1 MKRLCFGRQPAD
13 TRYRYHPGLPF
24 SEGLPRSNSTS
35 FSAISRNFY
44 LTSNKGNMLIGEG
57 SCRIFDYDRNHS
69 CMLSVHVLYD
79 AYKGSQEAIDLLN
92 NNFDALVLPMA
103 NEIRPNLNHA
113 SLLKVL
119 EQIKIP
125 VIVLGMGMQNEI
137 EDLSV
142 LEPAT
147 VDMLRWIDEKARVF
161 GVRGTYTE
169 GWLKKMGFRN
179 PTALGC
185 PSMMLYPEN
194 ILGIKAPTG
203 KPADYRFVTA
213 GYLQK
218 KSVRGKQLA
227 KFFEGQKC
235 SYVFQDEIFLF
246 KDELQGRDF
255 FDDSRSQIRQS
266 VIEPL
271 MSEAIG
277 AKAPFDKYFYFDSVE
292 AWRQCYG
299 WHDIFIGDRFHG
311 GVAALQVGLPTAI
324 LFKDLRVKELS
335 EFFGVPHTSVDKA
348 CTMGID
354 AFMAEYLSEQRIAN
368 FQDVYRTRLRSFH
381 RHLTEAGM
389 AMTEGDALAKMAA

>member
-13 TRYRYHPGLPF
+13 TRYRYHPGMPF
-24 SEGLPRSNSTS
+24 SEGLPRSNSAT
-35 FSAISRNFY
+35 FSTMSRNFY

-57 SCRIFDYDRNHS
+57 ATRIFDYDRNYS

-79 AYKGSQEAIDLLN
+79 AYKGSKEAMDMLN

-103 NEIRPNLNHA
+103 NEIRPNLNHV

-125 VIVLGMGMQNEI
+125 VVVLGMGMQNEMD
-137 EDLSV
+137 DLSA

-147 VDMLRWIDEKARVF
+147 VDLLRWIDERALVF
-161 GVRGTYTE
+161 GVRGTQTE
-169 GWLKKMGFRN
+169 TWLKKMGFKN

-194 ILGIKAPTG
+194 ILAIKAPTK
-203 KPADYRFVTA
+203 KPEDYRFVTA

-227 KFFEGQKC
+227 KFFTGQKC

-246 KDELQGRDF
+246 KEELQGRHF
-255 FDDSRSQIRQS
+255 FDDARNQLLHN
-266 VIEPL
+266 VFEPL
-271 MSEAIG
+271 VNEAIG
-277 AKAPFDKYFYFDSVE
+277 TPAPFDKYFYFDSVD

-299 WHDIFIGDRFHG
+299 WHDVFIGDRFHG

-335 EFFGVPHTSVDKA
+335 EFFGVPHTTVDKA
-348 CTMGID
+348 CTMGIE
-354 AFMAEYLSEQRIAN
+354 AFMSEFMSEERINA
-368 FQDVYRTRLRSFH
+368 FLETYRMRLKNFH
-381 RHLTEAGM
+381 RHLTEAGLS
-389 AMTEGDALAKMAA
+389 MTENYQAMLMAA

>member
-35 FSAISRNFY
+35 FSTLSRNFY

-69 CMLSVHVLYD
+69 CMLSVHVLHD
-79 AYKGSQEAIDLLN
+79 AYKGSKEAMDLLN

-125 VIVLGMGMQNEI
+125 VIVLGMGMQNEM

-142 LEPAT
+142 LESAT
-147 VDMLRWIDEKARVF
+147 VEMLRWIDEKARVF

-169 GWLKKMGFRN
+169 GWLKKMGFKN

-194 ILGIKAPTG
+194 ILGIRAPTG
-203 KPADYRFVTA
+203 EPADYRFVTA

-255 FDDSRSQIRQS
+255 FDDSRSQLRQS

-277 AKAPFDKYFYFDSVE
+277 ARAPFDKYFYFDSVE

-348 CTMGID
+348 CTMGIE
-354 AFMAEYLSEQRIAN
+354 AFMAEYLSEQRIAA
-368 FQDVYRTRLRSFH
+368 FHDVYRTRLRNFH

-389 AMTEGDALAKMAA
+389 AMTEGEALAQMAA

>member
-13 TRYRYHPGLPF
+13 TRYRYHPGMPF
-24 SEGLPRSNSTS
+24 SEGLPRSNSST
-35 FSAISRNFY
+35 FSTMSRNFY

-57 SCRIFDYDRNHS
+57 ATRIFDYDRNYS

-79 AYKGSQEAIDLLN
+79 AYKGSKEAMDMLN

-103 NEIRPNLNHA
+103 NEIRPNLNHV

-125 VIVLGMGMQNEI
+125 VVVLGMGMQNEM

-147 VDMLRWIDEKARVF
+147 VELLRWIDERALVF
-161 GVRGTYTE
+161 GVRGTQTE
-169 GWLKKMGFRN
+169 TWLKKMGFKN

-194 ILGIKAPTG
+194 ILGIKAPTK
-203 KPADYRFVTA
+203 KPEDYRFVTA

-227 KFFEGQKC
+227 NFFAGQKC

-246 KDELQGRDF
+246 KEELQGRHF
-255 FDDSRSQIRQS
+255 FNDARGQLLQN
-266 VIEPL
+266 VFEPL
-271 MSEAIG
+271 VNEAIG
-277 AKAPFDKYFYFDSVE
+277 TQAPFDKYFYFDSVD

-299 WHDIFIGDRFHG
+299 WHDVFIGDRFHG

-348 CTMGID
+348 CTMGIE
-354 AFMAEYLSEQRIAN
+354 AFMAEFMSEARIEA
-368 FQDVYRTRLRSFH
+368 FLETYRTRLKNFH
-381 RHLTEAGM
+381 RHLTEAGLS
-389 AMTEGDALAKMAA
+389 MTENYQAMLLAA

>member
-24 SEGLPRSNSTS
+24 SEGLPRSNSTT
-35 FSAISRNFY
+35 FSTMSRNFY

-79 AYKGSQEAIDLLN
+79 AYKDSKEAMDLLN

-103 NEIRPNLNHA
+103 NEVRPNLNHA

-125 VIVLGMGMQNEI
+125 VIVLGMGMQNEM
-137 EDLSV
+137 EDMST

-147 VDMLRWIDEKARVF
+147 VEMLRWIDENARVF
-161 GVRGTYTE
+161 GVRGTHTE
-169 GWLKKMGFRN
+169 GWLKKMGFKN

-194 ILGIKAPTG
+194 ILGIKAPKGAPT
-203 KPADYRFVTA
+203 DHRFVTA

-218 KSVRGKQLA
+218 KSVRGRQLS
-227 KFFEGQKC
+227 KFFTGQKC
-235 SYVFQDEIFLF
+235 SYVFQDEIFQF
-246 KDELQGRDF
+246 KDELQGRTF
-255 FDDSRSQIRQS
+255 YDDSRSQLDQAIF
-266 VIEPL
+266 EPL
-271 MSEAIG
+271 MSDALG
-277 AKAPFDKYFYFDSVE
+277 TPAPFDKYFYFESVE

-335 EFFGVPHTSVDKA
+335 EFFGVPHTTVDKA
-348 CTMGID
+348 CNMGIE
-354 AFMAEYLSEQRIAN
+354 AFMAEYLSEQRIGA
-368 FQDVYRTRLRSFH
+368 FLDVYRTRLRNFH
-381 RHLTEAGM
+381 RHLTEAGL
-389 AMTEGDALAKMAA
+389 AMTENYQASLMAA

>member
-13 TRYRYHPGLPF
+13 TRYRYHPGMPF
-24 SEGLPRSNSTS
+24 SEGLPRSNSST
-35 FSAISRNFY
+35 FSTMSRNFY

-57 SCRIFDYDRNHS
+57 ATRIFDYDRNYS

-79 AYKGSQEAIDLLN
+79 AYKGSKEAMDMLN
-92 NNFDALVLPMA
+92 NNFDARVLPMA
-103 NEIRPNLNHA
+103 NEIRANLNHV

-125 VIVLGMGMQNEI
+125 VVVLGMGMQNEM
-137 EDLSV
+137 EDLSA

-147 VDMLRWIDEKARVF
+147 VELLRWIDERALVF
-161 GVRGTYTE
+161 GVRGTQTE
-169 GWLKKMGFRN
+169 TWLKKMGFKN

-194 ILGIKAPTG
+194 ILSIKAPTR
-203 KPADYRFVTA
+203 KPEDYRFVTA

-227 KFFEGQKC
+227 KFFTDQKC

-246 KDELQGRDF
+246 KEELQGRHF
-255 FDDSRSQIRQS
+255 FNDARGQLLQN
-266 VIEPL
+266 VFEPL
-271 MSEAIG
+271 VNEAIG
-277 AKAPFDKYFYFDSVE
+277 TQAPFDKYFYFDSVD

-299 WHDIFIGDRFHG
+299 WHDVFIGDRFHG

-348 CTMGID
+348 CTMGIE
-354 AFMAEYLSEQRIAN
+354 AFMAEFMSEARIEA
-368 FQDVYRTRLRSFH
+368 FLETYRLRLKNFH
-381 RHLTEAGM
+381 RHLTDAGLS
-389 AMTEGDALAKMAA
+389 MTENYQAMLMAA